1 MEPET
6 YAEVILPLPVSGTF
20 TYHIPDSLREK
31 AIPGVRIIVP
41 FGEKKSYTG
50 VIRRIV
56 PEPPGTFLPKEINR
70 VLDDKPLIQEFH
82 FQFWEWMSDY
92 YLCTLGE
99 VMDAALPGGLKPAH
113 HFSYSVHSGF
123 KEPGALTDKERNM
136 FFYIHQHPGITD
148 DELGKEFGKRNA
160 PKLIRSLLEK
170 NALTE
175 KSLMV
180 DPYKPRT
187 LRYIRISPGLTEQAL
202 QQMPETLKQAKRQWE
217 MFTACAADWSP
228 GETPPSFLK
237 SGLLKKHPYP
247 GALTSLK
254 EKGILEEYELPV
266 SRLERGEEKAAHLK
280 HLTPAQ
286 QQVLENILELFR
298 EKNTVLLHGVT
309 SSGKTEIYF
318 HLIREQLTL
327 GKQVLYLL
335 PEIAITGQMIHR
347 LKEAFGDLAGIYHS
361 RYSDA
366 ERIETWLNLSGND
379 ASKPLKIVL
388 GVRAAVFLPFREPGL
403 IIVDEEHETS
413 YKQDSTSPRYHAR
426 DAAVMLGHL
435 TGAKVLLGSATPSL
449 ESYYNART
457 GKYGLTELKER
468 YTRIAMPEIRVV
480 DMKKMYKRREVRG
493 HLSHELHEAVE
504 EALQEGEQVILFQ
517 NRRGFSPY
525 IQCADCG
532 WIPYCKHCDVALT
545 YHKNSNRLVC
555 HYCGYNIPV
564 PTRCPSCASTHL
576 HTRGFGTE
584 KIEEE
589 IRLLFPEAHPTRLDL
604 DTARSRKQYLSIIQD
619 FEEQKTNILIGTQMI
634 TKGLDFGHVRVV
646 GILNADNLLHFP
658 DFRAWERSFQ
668 LMAQVSG
675 RAGRKDKRGRVFI
688 QTYDPGHPV
697 ITDVLKHDYFHMYNT
712 QLQERRLF
720 HYPPFYRLIRITLKH
735 RNNDAVN
742 RAATELTSLLRK
754 NFRNNVLGPQYA
766 FIPRVRNRYI
776 KQILLKLERHTDK
789 STAKTILQQFEQYLR
804 ETPAYRGIQF
814 INDVDPL

>member
-31 AIPGVRIIVP
+31 ATPGVRIIVP

-56 PEPPGTFLPKEINR
+56 PEPPGTFLPKEIDR

-99 VMDAALPGGLKPAH
+99 VMDAALPGGLKPVH
-113 HFSYSVHSGF
+113 HFSYSVNTGF
-123 KEPGALTDKERNM
+123 KEPGALTDKEKNM
-136 FFYIHQHPGITD
+136 FFYIHHHPGIPD
-148 DELGKEFGKRNA
+148 DELGKKFGKRNT

-170 NALTE
+170 EAITE

-187 LRYIRISPGLTEQAL
+187 LRYIRISPGLTEQTL
-202 QQMPETLKQAKRQWE
+202 QQLPETLKRAKRQWE
-217 MFTACAADWSP
+217 LFTACAADWSP

-237 SGLLKKHPYP
+237 SELLNKYPYP
-247 GALTSLK
+247 GALASLK

-280 HLTPAQ
+280 QLTPAQ
-286 QQVLENILELFR
+286 QQVLENIRQLFR

-318 HLIREQLTL
+318 HLIREQLIQ

-335 PEIAITGQMIHR
+335 PEITITGQMIHR

-379 ASKPLKIVL
+379 AGKPLKVVL

-457 GKYGLTELKER
+457 GKYGLAELKER

-493 HLSHELHEAVE
+493 HLSHELHKAIE

-545 YHKNSNRLVC
+545 YHKNSNRLIC

-564 PTRCPSCASTHL
+564 PTRCPSCESTHL

-589 IRLLFPEAHPTRLDL
+589 IRLLFPEAHSTRLDL

-619 FEEQKTNILIGTQMI
+619 FEKQKTNILIGTQMI

-658 DFRAWERSFQ
+658 DFRACERSFQ

-675 RAGRKDKRGRVFI
+675 RSGRKDKRGHVFI
-688 QTYDPGHPV
+688 QTYDPAHPI
-697 ITDVLKHDYFHMYNT
+697 ITDVLKHDYFHMYST

-735 RNNDAVN
+735 RKKDAVN
-742 RAATELTSLLRK
+742 RAADELASLLRK

-776 KQILLKLERHTDK
+776 KQILLKLEQYTDK